1 MVATTEIASRIRR
14 DVAAKVTSFPRNAAI
29 ASKLAQAAELLAAR
43 NADPFRVAAYRRA
56 AEALERLERDVAD
69 IEGEGGRDALEAIPS
84 VGRSIARA
92 VAEMLHTGRWRFL
105 ERLRAAT
112 GPAELFGTIPG
123 IGPKLATRLHDVMH
137 IDTLEGLE
145 TALHEGRLET
155 VRGIGHRRAAAI
167 RIGLA
172 EMLGRVRPRGAVNR
186 QEPGIDLLL
195 DVDREYRDKSTS
207 DVLPKIAPKRFNP
220 THEAWLPVL
229 HSRLGSW
236 NFTALYSNTARAH
249 ELGRV
254 KDWVVLYFHLPGK
267 PEIQRTVVTE
277 KRGALR
283 GKRVVRGREAEC
295 RQHYGVPP

>member
-14 DVAAKVTSFPRNAAI
+14 DVAATDTSFPRNAAI

-69 IEGEGGRDALEAIPS
+69 IEGEGGRDALEAIPA

-92 VAEMLHTGRWRFL
+92 VVEMLHTGRWRFL

-112 GPAELFGTIPG
+112 GPVELFRTIPG
-123 IGPKLATRLHDVMH
+123 IGPKLATRLHDAMH
-137 IDTLEGLE
+137 IDTLEDLE
-145 TALHEGRLET
+145 TAVHEGRLET
-155 VRGIGHRRAAAI
+155 VQGIGRRRAAAI

-172 EMLGRVRPRGAVNR
+172 EMLGRVRPRRAVNR

-229 HSRLGSW
+229 HSRRGSW

-254 KDWVVLYFHLPGK
+254 KDWVVVYFHLPGK

-277 KRGALR
+277 KRGGLR